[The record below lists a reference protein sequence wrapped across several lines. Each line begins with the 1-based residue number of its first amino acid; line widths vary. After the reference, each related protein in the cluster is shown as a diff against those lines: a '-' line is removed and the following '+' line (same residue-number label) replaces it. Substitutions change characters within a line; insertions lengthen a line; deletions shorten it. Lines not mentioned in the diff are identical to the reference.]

1 MIVKGRFGREELA
14 KRLFRRVHKLV
25 EIESLEMEGI
35 PGQEDD
41 GTEDHD
47 QTNVQ
52 GPQED
57 DQVKELAGSSKLRL
71 SWPDN

>member
-25 EIESLEMEGI
+25 EIEILEMEGI

-41 GTEDHD
+41 ETEDHD
-47 QTNVQ
+47 QTNKQ
-52 GPQED
+52 RAQED
-57 DQVKELAGSSKLRL
+57 DHAR
-71 SWPDN
+71 